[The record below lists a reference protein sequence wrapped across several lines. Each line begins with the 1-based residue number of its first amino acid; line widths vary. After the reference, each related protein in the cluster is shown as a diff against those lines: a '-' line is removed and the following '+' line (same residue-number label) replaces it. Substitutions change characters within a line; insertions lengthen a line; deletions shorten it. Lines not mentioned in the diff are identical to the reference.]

1 MRALPRE
8 IIKSS
13 MSNENGRGYAA
24 LHEYTIVSVALMY
37 MYGHVQTCTYIGRLA
52 YALVYAVL
60 STSANTLSKMKGSQK
75 DNKQ

>member
-1 MRALPRE
+1 
-8 IIKSS
+8 
-13 MSNENGRGYAA
+13 
-24 LHEYTIVSVALMY
+24 MY